1 MVALMRTYLYIWDG
15 CDGRF
20 VMGHAHGHGA
30 VAQAGSPSGR
40 HVGRMAVSL
49 VVLLAFFLLEATV
62 GVATRSLALLS
73 DAGHML
79 TDVVGVG
86 MALAAIT
93 VARRP
98 AAGKRTYGLYRVEV
112 LVALAN
118 SMLLFGVAGYILFE
132 ASGRFLRPYEVS
144 GMPMVLTAA
153 AGLVA
158 NLVVFGLLRR
168 GADHSLPVRAAS
180 LEVLT
185 DALGSLGVLVAGA
198 VTVTLGWYLADPI
211 VAVAVGLFVVPRTWR
226 LARQALRILVQQAPD
241 GVDVPALRSDLA
253 ALPSVA
259 EVHDLHVWTLTSGM
273 EVASAHLTT
282 DGAADHGD
290 VLVAAQ
296 RLLADRYRINHAT
309 LQVEPMRCAD
319 RCRALAW

>member
-1 MVALMRTYLYIWDG
+1 
-15 CDGRF
+15 
-20 VMGHAHGHGA
+20 MGHGHGHGA
-30 VAQAGSPSGR
+30 GSPAGSLSGR
-40 HVGRMAVSL
+40 YVGRMAVSL
-49 VVLLAFFLLEATV
+49 VVLLAFFLVEATV
-62 GVATRSLALLS
+62 GVATGSLALVS

-79 TDVVGVG
+79 TDVVGMG

-98 AAGKRTYGLYRVEV
+98 ATAKRTYGLYRVEV

-118 SMLLFGVAGYILFE
+118 SILLFGVAGYILVE
-132 ASGRFLRPYEVS
+132 AVGRFLRPYEVA
-144 GMPMVLTAA
+144 GTPMVLTAA
-153 AGLVA
+153 AGLIA
-158 NLVVFGLLRR
+158 NVVVFGLLRK
-168 GADHSLPVRAAS
+168 GADQSLPVRAAY

-198 VTVTLGWYLADPI
+198 VTLTLGWYLADPI

-241 GVDVPALRSDLA
+241 GVDVPGLRSDLA
-253 ALPSVA
+253 ALPCVA

-282 DGAADHGD
+282 EGAADHGD

-296 RLLADRYRINHAT
+296 RLLADRYRITHAT